1 MQARNSIQ
9 DSLVGTWTLGA
20 YETEDVA
27 CGDVA
32 HPLVRS
38 ATGPIM
44 HAADG
49 YMSVQISDGGRA
61 LKVTTTAWVRPSSA
75 DRTPVPLAP

>member
-1 MQARNSIQ
+1 MQARNSIE

-20 YETEDVA
+20 YESEDVEG
-27 CGDVA
+27 GDVA

-49 YMSVQISDGGRA
+49 YMSVQISAGGRA